1 MIVNQLTIRQA
12 IRNTAQTL
20 EKAGL
25 ADARDAQLEA
35 RLMTARA
42 AGISHKLSTQNGE
55 KLLCEEEA
63 AALDALLT
71 KRLAGHPL
79 QYLLGE
85 WEFMGLPFKTDKRA
99 LIPRQDTET
108 LVESALALIR
118 ARGYRACLDLC
129 CGTGCIGIAL
139 AALGHV
145 EVTLADLDENALSL
159 ARENAA
165 LNHIDASFLQTDMFA
180 TVTERYDLIACNPP
194 YLCAKDMD
202 NLQREVTF
210 EPARALFGGA
220 DGLDFYRVLARDAF
234 SRINPGGALVMEVGI
249 HQAKDVAALFA
260 KTQITLDL
268 NGVERVVTA
277 FQ

>member
-25 ADARDAQLEA
+25 ADARDAFFEA
-35 RLMTARA
+35 RLMAARA
-42 AGISHKLSTQNGE
+42 AGISHKLSTRNDDR
-55 KLLCEEEA
+55 LLCEEEA
-63 AALDALLT
+63 AVLGALLT

-85 WEFMGLPFKTDKRA
+85 WEFMGLPFKTDARA

-108 LVESALALIR
+108 LVEAALALIR

-165 LNHIDASFLQTDMFA
+165 LNRIDAVFLQTDMFVC
-180 TVTERYDLIACNPP
+180 VTECYDLIACNPP
-194 YLCAKDMD
+194 YLSAKDMD
-202 NLQREVTF
+202 NLQKEVTF

-220 DGLDFYRVLARDAF
+220 DGLAFYRILARDAF
-234 SRINPGGALVMEVGI
+234 AHINPGGALVMEVGI
-249 HQAKDVAALFA
+249 HQAQAVASLFA
-260 KTQITLDL
+260 KTQITRDL